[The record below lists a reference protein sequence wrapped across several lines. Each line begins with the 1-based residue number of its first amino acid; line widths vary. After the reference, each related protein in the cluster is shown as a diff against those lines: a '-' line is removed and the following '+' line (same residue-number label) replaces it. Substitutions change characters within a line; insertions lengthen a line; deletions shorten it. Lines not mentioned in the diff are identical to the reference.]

1 MTTTVIHIR
10 DAPKGWETN
19 PQYTYIG
26 RAGKGFDGK
35 WGNPFPLKA
44 EKDRGLVLALYRGWL
59 LGQGQAHILRMV
71 HDLDG
76 QILVCFCKPL
86 LCHGDVIIEVIE
98 KFWKGEILAWK
109 GTAMK

>member
-1 MTTTVIHIR
+1 MKTTVINIR

-19 PQYTYIG
+19 PSYTYIG
-26 RAGKGFDGK
+26 RAGKEFDGK
-35 WGNPFPLKA
+35 WGNPFTLRHNQRGVAATMYKHWALSKGQDFILK
-44 EKDRGLVLALYRGWL
+44 
-59 LGQGQAHILRMV
+59 MV

-86 LCHGDVIIEVIE
+86 PCHGDAIIEIIE
-98 KFWKGEILAWK
+98 NFWKNEIANWE